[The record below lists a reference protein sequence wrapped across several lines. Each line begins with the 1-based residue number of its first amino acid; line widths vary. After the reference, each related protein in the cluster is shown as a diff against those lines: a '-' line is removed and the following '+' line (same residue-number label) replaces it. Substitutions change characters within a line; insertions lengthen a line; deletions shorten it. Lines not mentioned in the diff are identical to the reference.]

1 MVVFFVNS
9 VSIFQLIKR
18 ISIFTCMQKHSI
30 IQKQSGILFFFPLL
44 SSMLMKREYIFTVAR
59 RFSQVLKR
67 QTSLNHLCQAA
78 RTVINSTE
86 ITSQMLDDWYSVDLN
101 SIIKQTL
108 YTTESNSNMDNV
120 VIVKRKQTK
129 LCSFYK
135 YTCMP

>member
-18 ISIFTCMQKHSI
+18 ISIFYMYAKAFNHS
-30 IQKQSGILFFFPLL
+30 KTKWNSVFFSLL